1 MPVRLCRHFSF
12 GWSMGEENLRWRQ
25 IGKTEIKKTA
35 VMTVNE
41 ITSVSPDGEEGKYI
55 VTDAPDWVIVV
66 AEKDENFLMV
76 RQWRHGENNL
86 SIEFPGGVI
95 ERGEEPVVAAAR
107 ELKEETGFVAGKLVP
122 LGKMNPNPA
131 LMSNHVHFFAASD
144 LKSSGAQSLDDDEYV
159 DYMEIPKKE
168 VFLNMASPEYQHA
181 LMASALLRYAV
192 HNKKESGGC

>member
-1 MPVRLCRHFSF
+1 
-12 GWSMGEENLRWRQ
+12 MGEENLRWRQ

-192 HNKKESGGC
+192 HNKKERGGC

>member
-1 MPVRLCRHFSF
+1 
-12 GWSMGEENLRWRQ
+12 
-25 IGKTEIKKTA
+25 
-35 VMTVNE
+35 
-41 ITSVSPDGEEGKYI
+41 
-55 VTDAPDWVIVV
+55 
-66 AEKDENFLMV
+66 MV